1 MKISLIILLFSSLI
15 FLSSFNF
22 IFPNNFGE
30 YENELV
36 QLEEDFFAS
45 PELENSYKTKIIK
58 KVFAQLK
65 MVKGDFRS
73 IKPQLNFVDKIPNGG
88 RIAVAFGKIGL
99 VFFEEKTYDLCA
111 SLGKDSLDA
120 MAIILGHE
128 LTHCYENHDWE
139 DHFKQEFKKTQMDS
153 VLKDH
158 YMEDEIQADY
168 LGGFLAYSA
177 GFHPVGVTKK
187 IFTSLYKAYD
197 ITDEEL
203 EGDYPPLN
211 ERIEIAEKSDQ
222 KLKALIDYFE
232 MANFLVALGEYED
245 ALVYYNA
252 VEREFQSREIYNNLG
267 VIAFLSAVEK
277 ISATQLPFAFPV
289 ELDANSRLSKGGRGG
304 NEDQV
309 AKLMEAIEY
318 FEKAK
323 TMDAFYPIA
332 WLNLGCARALL
343 GFVQDEYQD
352 LEYDE
357 AELAAKRAIRLA
369 KGEDPERWKKSIIDA
384 NILLGVIEG
393 LRINGD
399 IQPLM
404 KEIAKLREDDQNE
417 EMTLKIESL
426 KDLSEDAI
434 MYFDRAL
441 KLDENAQLAHLNKN
455 KLESKKIPT
464 PPAVGQLVTPTETIE
479 GKKIVELRVR
489 KENIRKDL
497 LLKPG
502 MIFAVKNYA
511 KSQLFVNSVS
521 VDPKHTTNLYVTN
534 IDYDQTTHQGV
545 KIGDHYDTVT
555 EKYPNPPT
563 PIGLG
568 DGYFLVYRNPML
580 IFQFDADHNVKRWAI
595 YRR

>member
-211 ERIEIAEKSDQ
+211 E
-222 KLKALIDYFE
+222 
-232 MANFLVALGEYED
+232 V
-245 ALVYYNA
+245 V
-252 VEREFQSREIYNNLG
+252 
-267 VIAFLSAVEK
+267 
-277 ISATQLPFAFPV
+277 
-289 ELDANSRLSKGGRGG
+289 
-304 NEDQV
+304 
-309 AKLMEAIEY
+309 
-318 FEKAK
+318 
-323 TMDAFYPIA
+323 
-332 WLNLGCARALL
+332 
-343 GFVQDEYQD
+343 
-352 LEYDE
+352 
-357 AELAAKRAIRLA
+357 
-369 KGEDPERWKKSIIDA
+369 
-384 NILLGVIEG
+384 
-393 LRINGD
+393 
-399 IQPLM
+399 
-404 KEIAKLREDDQNE
+404 
-417 EMTLKIESL
+417 
-426 KDLSEDAI
+426 
-434 MYFDRAL
+434 
-441 KLDENAQLAHLNKN
+441 
-455 KLESKKIPT
+455 
-464 PPAVGQLVTPTETIE
+464 
-479 GKKIVELRVR
+479 
-489 KENIRKDL
+489 
-497 LLKPG
+497 
-502 MIFAVKNYA
+502 
-511 KSQLFVNSVS
+511 
-521 VDPKHTTNLYVTN
+521 
-534 IDYDQTTHQGV
+534 
-545 KIGDHYDTVT
+545 
-555 EKYPNPPT
+555 
-563 PIGLG
+563 
-568 DGYFLVYRNPML
+568 
-580 IFQFDADHNVKRWAI
+580 
-595 YRR
+595 